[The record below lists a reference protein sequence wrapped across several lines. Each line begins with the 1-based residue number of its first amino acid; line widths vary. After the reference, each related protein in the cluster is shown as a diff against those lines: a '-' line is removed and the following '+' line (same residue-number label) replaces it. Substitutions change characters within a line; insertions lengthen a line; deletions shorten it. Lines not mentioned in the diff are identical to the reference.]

1 MLFLIVVDVPLVQS
15 DTSCDPDAD
24 ALWRVGTGGAEGF
37 NGAIPVALLEAALR
51 TER

>member
-1 MLFLIVVDVPLVQS
+1 MLFLIVVDVLPAQS

-24 ALWRVGTGGAEGF
+24 VLCRVGTGGIEVF